1 MEVVLIILFNEVFHG
16 LAQKGR
22 ENYKTGIMSLLS
34 SNLMYNIKVKYA
46 HNMFIKFAIYGLMFL
61 VIMYFP
67 LWVSSEYSNVYL
79 QLETENI
86 LLSIGTGILDCVAYI
101 YIISAC
107 LIVIFD
113 LDTVESFLKGY
124 KKSSYYHAT
133 TEERNAIIG
142 NEGLIGEY
150 KGYVLSRTL
159 KVPHKVLHNVCIPM
173 RNGNFQEVDTIIIT
187 RNIIYVVECKNRVGK
202 FVGSFEDKKWMQY
215 YGNNKEKETDN
226 IYMQNQQHTM
236 ALDQF
241 LLDRGI
247 IQNGQN
253 VCMNVLLTTG
263 KMKLSTKGPL
273 PLDFVVGD
281 ARKIRAYIESQEKR
295 FDDGTDTSGIMNQI
309 YEALLPYALYTKVER
324 IMMMEERRIRSVS
337 KEFAIGEFLTGY
349 VDCGIEGV
357 TKPGEKAEIR
367 MNRLYTQVKIKS
379 GKKCCWQTRTDLGN
393 RIHVNENQCSKGV
406 DRERVDTFK
415 QMVGEDSK
423 LILKKIVWIGFGVSA
438 AILVGVTCIIK

>member
-1 MEVVLIILFNEVFHG
+1 MEMILIMLFNEVFHG

-34 SNLMYNIKVKYA
+34 SNLIYNIKVKYA
-46 HNMFIKFAIYGLMFL
+46 HKMIQKFAIYGLIFF
-61 VIMYFP
+61 VIIYLP
-67 LWVSSEYSNVYL
+67 ILLCSEYMDVCL
-79 QLETENI
+79 QSQAENFI
-86 LLSIGTGILDCVAYI
+86 FSIGLGIVEVAVVI
-101 YIISAC
+101 YIIC
-107 LIVIFD
+107 GLLIVIFD
-113 LDTVESFLKGY
+113 LDTVESYLKGY
-124 KKSSYYHAT
+124 KKSSYYLAT

-202 FVGSFEDKKWMQY
+202 FIGAFD
-215 YGNNKEKETDN
+215 EKEWIQQIGNQEKVTDN

-241 LLDRGI
+241 LLNRGI

-253 VCMNVLLTTG
+253 VCINVLLTTG

-337 KEFAIGEFLTGY
+337 KEFAIGEFQTRY
-349 VDCGIEGV
+349 VNSEIAGV
-357 TKPGEKAEIR
+357 TKAGEQAEVR
-367 MNRLYTQVKIKS
+367 SNRLYTQVKIKS
-379 GKKCCWQTRTDLGN
+379 GKKYCWQTRTDIGSQMRMN
-393 RIHVNENQCSKGV
+393 VNACSKGV
-406 DRERVDTFK
+406 NRERVDTFK
-415 QMVGEDSK
+415 QTVGEDPK
-423 LILKKIVWIGFGVSA
+423 LILKKIVWIGFGVSV
-438 AILVGVTCIIK
+438 AILIGATRIV